1 MSNQEIHS
9 FVQKF
14 GQLRSPGFKAHL
26 NHESHAGRAWVGL
39 HVQLGQTNQY
49 LHPTFSK
56 QEGPSRQRHRA
67 RRSAACHATAE
78 EVAKDETEVDL
89 VENADA
95 EEAQSSTGKSV
106 DKTDNKENGKIDD
119 NDSAEEA
126 TEMEL
131 VDDEQCPD
139 NEFDTAQSNDE
150 PKLICCVDLF
160 PTKYKLDGLVEFREK
175 IKEYFENRTEVI
187 EKVLKCEV
195 ANYGNNVKLVV
206 QMKVKRGWSSF
217 FFDRE
222 ANYGDFEGI
231 RSVRHECKDLSN
243 CGG

>member
-78 EVAKDETEVDL
+78 EVAKDETEV
-89 VENADA
+89 
-95 EEAQSSTGKSV
+95 
-106 DKTDNKENGKIDD
+106 
-119 NDSAEEA
+119 
-126 TEMEL
+126 
-131 VDDEQCPD
+131 
-139 NEFDTAQSNDE
+139 
-150 PKLICCVDLF
+150 
-160 PTKYKLDGLVEFREK
+160 
-175 IKEYFENRTEVI
+175 
-187 EKVLKCEV
+187 
-195 ANYGNNVKLVV
+195 
-206 QMKVKRGWSSF
+206 RG
-217 FFDRE
+217 
-222 ANYGDFEGI
+222 
-231 RSVRHECKDLSN
+231 
-243 CGG
+243 GG